1 MNFLIFVHLFEAM
14 KITVIGESN
23 IDIAVTCCRD
33 TLNVSNDIQQKGCIP
48 GHIAFHHGGVA
59 RNIAHNLCLLGHEV
73 QLASVFGDDAFA
85 QSMMEECEQLGI
97 DLSLSSQYEKVKSPI
112 FLSFNDEVGNM
123 QSAVSDIALN
133 SCLDLDWIRDR
144 IDAINRSDIVVAD
157 TLLSVEALTFLIDHC
172 LVPLYIDTVSP
183 NRAMLLNEA
192 LKQSWKKSVFALKC
206 NLAEAQSLTG
216 AKNAEEAI
224 KLLCAKG
231 IEEVYLTMGEDGVSF
246 GSKKEF
252 RHFPALEVEAVNV
265 TGSGDAFF
273 AGIIHAHTNGIKGVE
288 SVAYGLK
295 AACHNAK
302 SEAPVNPTL
311 RLSVFD
317 VD

>member
-1 MNFLIFVHLFEAM
+1 M

-23 IDIAVTCCRD
+23 IDIAVAPHGVYNT
-33 TLNVSNDIQQKGCIP
+33 KGCTP
-48 GHIAFHHGGVA
+48 GSIAFHHGGVA

-73 QLASVFGDDAFA
+73 QLASVFGDDDFA
-85 QSMMEECEQLGI
+85 QGMIDECTQVGI
-97 DLSLSSQYEKVKSPI
+97 DLSLSSQYKNAKSPI

-144 IDAINRSDIVVAD
+144 IDAINRSDRVVAD
-157 TLLSVEALTFLIDHC
+157 TLLSTEALAFLIDYC

-183 NRAMLLNEA
+183 NRALLLSEA
-192 LKQSWKKSVFALKC
+192 MKKSWKKTVAALKC
-206 NLAEAQSLTG
+206 NLAEAQSMTG
-216 AKNAEEAI
+216 VSDPQEAI

-231 IEEVYLTMGEDGVSF
+231 IEEVYLTMGEDGVCY
-246 GSKKEF
+246 GSKKAF
-252 RHFPALEVEAVNV
+252 RHFPAIEVEAVNV

-273 AGIIHAHTNGIKGVE
+273 AGVIHAHAIGRKGEE
-288 SVAYGLK
+288 SVDYGLK
-295 AACHNAK
+295 AACHNVK

-311 RLSVFD
+311 RLSIFD
-317 VD
+317 VDRP

>member
-1 MNFLIFVHLFEAM
+1 LEVM

-23 IDIAVTCCRD
+23 IDIAVKCCRD
-33 TLNVSNDIQQKGCIP
+33 TLNVSNEIQQSGCTP
-48 GHIAFHHGGVA
+48 SSIAFHHGGVA

-73 QLASVFGDDAFA
+73 QLASVFGDDDFA
-85 QSMMEECEQLGI
+85 RRMMEECAKLGI
-97 DLSLSSQYEKVKSPI
+97 DLSLSSQYENAKSPI
-112 FLSFNDEVGNM
+112 FLSFNDEAGNM

-133 SCLDLDWIRDR
+133 SCLDLDWLRDR
-144 IDAINRSDIVVAD
+144 IDAINRSDMVVAD

-172 LVPLYIDTVSP
+172 LAPLYIDTVSP
-183 NRAMLLNEA
+183 NRALLLTEA

-206 NLAEAQSLTG
+206 NLAEAQSMTG
-216 AKNAEEAI
+216 TQDHEEAI

-231 IEEVYLTMGEDGVSF
+231 IEEVYLTMGEDGVCY

-252 RHFPALEVEAVNV
+252 RHFPAIEVEAVNV

-273 AGIIHAHTNGIKGVE
+273 AGVIHAHAMGIKGVE
-288 SVAYGLK
+288 SVGYGLK
-295 AACHNAK
+295 AAWHNAK

-317 VD
+317 E

>member
-1 MNFLIFVHLFEAM
+1 MN
-14 KITVIGESN
+14 ITVIGESN
-23 IDIAVTCCRD
+23 IDIAVKPHGE
-33 TLNVSNDIQQKGCIP
+33 LNAKGCTP
-48 GHIAFHHGGVA
+48 SSIAFHHGGVA

-73 QLASVFGDDAFA
+73 HLASVFGDDSLAL
-85 QSMMEECEQLGI
+85 SMMEECEQLGI
-97 DLSLSSQYEKVKSPI
+97 DLSLSSQYADAKSPI

-133 SCLDLDWIRDR
+133 GCLDVEWLRDR
-144 IDAINRSDIVVAD
+144 IDAINRSDLVVAD

-172 LVPLYIDTVSP
+172 LVPLYVDTVSP
-183 NRAMLLNEA
+183 NRALLLTEA
-192 LKQSWKKSVFALKC
+192 MKQSWKKSVYALKC
-206 NLAEAQSLTG
+206 NLAEAQSMTG
-216 AKNAEEAI
+216 TINPEDAI

-231 IEEVYLTMGEDGVSF
+231 IEEVYLTMGEDGVCF
-246 GSKKEF
+246 GSKKGSRRF
-252 RHFPALEVEAVNV
+252 AAIEVEAVNV

-273 AGIIHAHTNGIKGVE
+273 AGVIHAHAIGIKGME
-288 SVAYGLK
+288 SVDYGLK

-317 VD
+317 E

>member
-1 MNFLIFVHLFEAM
+1 MQLLEVM

-23 IDIAVTCCRD
+23 IDIAVKPHGD
-33 TLNVSNDIQQKGCIP
+33 LSAKGCTP
-48 GHIAFHHGGVA
+48 SSIAIHHGGVA

-73 QLASVFGDDAFA
+73 QLASVFGNDDFA
-85 QSMMEECEQLGI
+85 QSMIEECEKLGI
-97 DLSLSSQYEKVKSPI
+97 DLSLSSQYKNAKSPI
-112 FLSFNDEVGNM
+112 FLSFNDEVGNV

-133 SCLDLDWIRDR
+133 SCLNLDWIRER
-144 IDAINRSDIVVAD
+144 IDAINRSDMVVAD
-157 TLLSVEALTFLIDHC
+157 TLLSAEALTFLIDHC

-183 NRAMLLNEA
+183 NRALLLTEA

-206 NLAEAQSLTG
+206 NLAEAQSMTG
-216 AKNAEEAI
+216 TQNPEDAI

-231 IEEVYLTMGEDGVSF
+231 IEEVYLTMGEEGVCY

-252 RHFPALEVEAVNV
+252 RQFSAIEVEAVNV
-265 TGSGDAFF
+265 TGSGDAFL
-273 AGIIHAHTNGIKGVE
+273 AGVIHAHAMGNIGVE
-288 SVAYGLK
+288 SVGYGLK

-317 VD
+317 E